1 MLCLDCNRDSRGR
14 KVGDASRDARNDV
27 PTVEMDDEIEGHK
40 MKTTAAE
47 NSINEVPEL
56 DEDEFEFSMSIHPPF
71 KDANDFGRPDEI
83 RKVFH
88 GFRQYLY
95 Q

>member
-1 MLCLDCNRDSRGR
+1 
-14 KVGDASRDARNDV
+14 
-27 PTVEMDDEIEGHK
+27 